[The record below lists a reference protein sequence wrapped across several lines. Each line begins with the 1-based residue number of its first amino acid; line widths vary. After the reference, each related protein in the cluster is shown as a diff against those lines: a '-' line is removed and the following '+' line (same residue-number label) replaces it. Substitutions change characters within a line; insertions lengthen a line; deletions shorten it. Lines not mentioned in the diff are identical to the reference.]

1 MFLLELTINI
11 SGLNLKRTTLEINFC
26 LNISE
31 NLERDHAR
39 EFVRGTLVSATQVS
53 ATLRPVM
60 RVKSCDLRTKVNGPS
75 GVFRA
80 WPRLRLV
87 RAYTSCGRA
96 HKSLRDFRRKSLRD
110 FEWVLQQRNIPAKSS
125 VEQDTKC
132 TERFF
137 ERERPS
143 LQKSVLEMSSA
154 SKEAPGSFLRRFFT
168 AVFLFEKS

>member
-1 MFLLELTINI
+1 MFMFLLELTINI
-11 SGLNLKRTTLEINFC
+11 SGLNLKRTTLERNFC

-80 WPRLRLV
+80 WRVARLAA
-87 RAYTSCGRA
+87 RARVSRMRA
-96 HKSLRDFRRKSLRD
+96 HKYLRYFR
-110 FEWVLQQRNIPAKSS
+110 Q
-125 VEQDTKC
+125 
-132 TERFF
+132 
-137 ERERPS
+137 
-143 LQKSVLEMSSA
+143 
-154 SKEAPGSFLRRFFT
+154 SFLRKLVMTTAKTKCVSKVVCQVCGRLRF
-168 AVFLFEKS
+168 AAWVRLN